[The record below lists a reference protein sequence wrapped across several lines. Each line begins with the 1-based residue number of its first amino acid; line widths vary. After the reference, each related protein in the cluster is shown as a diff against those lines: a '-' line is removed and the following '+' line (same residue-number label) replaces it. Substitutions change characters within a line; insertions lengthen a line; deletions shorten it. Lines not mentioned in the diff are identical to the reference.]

1 MSSFFFFNDTATPE
15 IYTLSLH
22 DALPIYFTASH
33 NPAQYHGLKFS
44 SSDAGPALPEVTK
57 DIEVRAAKMIAN
69 DALASA
75 TRTASGHGSKD
86 GKGETVNLRDAYLK
100 RIAELVRF
108 DVLR

>member
-44 SSDAGPALPEVTK
+44 SGDAGPALPEVTK
-57 DIEVRAAKMIAN
+57 DIEARAAKILERDGTLQA
-69 DALASA
+69 AAPA
-75 TRTASGHGSKD
+75 HGSRN
-86 GKGETVNLRDAYLK
+86 GKGETVNLRDIYLN

-108 DVLR
+108 EVLGK